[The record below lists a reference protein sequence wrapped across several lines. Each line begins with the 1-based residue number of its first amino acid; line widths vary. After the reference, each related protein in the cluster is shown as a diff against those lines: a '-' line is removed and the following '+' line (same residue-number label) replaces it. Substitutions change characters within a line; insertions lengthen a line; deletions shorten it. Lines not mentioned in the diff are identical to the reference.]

1 MSIFKAYDI
10 RGIYGQDLV
19 PDDFYKIARAYAQF
33 CGFPGTGAKVV
44 VARDCRTS
52 SDALFAAFAKGL
64 VDEGVDVI
72 DIGLAS
78 TPMSYFANASLK
90 ADGSVMITAS
100 HNTKEWNGC
109 KLCKANAVPISGATG
124 IKDIEK
130 IVAGLSVGEPPVG
143 VGEVTKVDVSAAYAA
158 HVKAFAHLKRPLHLA
173 LDFANGM
180 GIAES
185 VAFKDSPLTYDALY
199 GEYDGNFPNHDANP
213 LHHETLKD
221 LQALIRANP
230 GKYAFGVAYDG
241 DADRAGFLD
250 ETGEII
256 PMDFVTALVAQD
268 LLATNP
274 GAACFYDLRS
284 SKVCEEVIRAAG
296 GKPMMSRVGHSFIK
310 AQMRENDAIFAGEL
324 SGHYYFKAN
333 STAESSAMATYALAN
348 IVSASDKPLSEL
360 IRPLRKYAQS
370 GEINTKTV
378 TPPAEILAKVKATYA
393 PKAKVFELDG
403 VSVDAWETDGYW
415 ANVRMSNT
423 EPLVRLN
430 LEGKTPAI
438 MEAKRDEF
446 LALIRA

>member
-10 RGIYGQDLV
+10 RGIYGQDLCE
-19 PDDFYKIARAYAQF
+19 DDFYKIARAYAKF
-33 CGFPGTGAKVV
+33 CGFSGKGAKVV
-44 VARDCRTS
+44 VARDCRKS
-52 SDALFAAFAKGL
+52 SDSLFDAFSKGL

-130 IVAGLSVGEPPVG
+130 LVAGISTNDPAVG
-143 VGEVTKVDVSAAYAA
+143 VGEIAKVDVSVAYAA
-158 HVKAFAHLKRPLHLA
+158 HVKAFSHMKRPLRLA

-185 VAFKDSPLTYDALY
+185 VAFKDSMIAFDALY
-199 GEYDGNFPNHDANP
+199 GEYDGDFPNHDANP
-213 LHHETLKD
+213 LHQETLRD
-221 LQALIRANP
+221 LQTLMRANP

-250 ETGEII
+250 EKGDII
-256 PMDFVTALVAQD
+256 PMDFTTALISQD

-274 GAACFYDLRS
+274 GAVCFYDLRS
-284 SKVCEEVIRAAG
+284 SKICEEVIAAAG

-310 AQMRENDAIFAGEL
+310 EQMRQNDAIFAGEL

-378 TPPAEILAKVKATYA
+378 TPPAEILAKVKAAYA
-393 PKAKVFELDG
+393 AKAKVFELDG
-403 VSVDAWETDGYW
+403 VSVDAWDAEGYW

-430 LEGKTPAI
+430 LEGKTKEI
-438 MEAKRDEF
+438 MEARRDEF